1 MKSSIQWTPNAR
13 FTRNGKWNVILFD
26 DVAFSSLFFE
36 ILETKSYNIN
46 F

>member
-26 DVAFSSLFFE
+26 DVAFSYSLLV
-36 ILETKSYNIN
+36 ILRDP
-46 F
+46 

>member
-1 MKSSIQWTPNAR
+1 MLVLLEMENV
-13 FTRNGKWNVILFD
+13 NVILFD